1 MGNNM
6 TFVEAC
12 ELVAM
17 ISFGFLVTIIALYL
31 LKELM
36 PLILLVIIGTFS
48 FFKNLL
54 NKF

>member
-1 MGNNM
+1 M
-6 TFVEAC
+6 TFVETC
-12 ELVAM
+12 ELIAM
-17 ISFGFLVTIIALYL
+17 ISFGFLVAIIALYL

-36 PLILLVIIGTFS
+36 PLILLAIIGTFS